1 MYKRLTEFLKNEA
14 IVRTFH
20 YYFLFIY
27 LGLSTGISG
36 PTLPAL
42 AAQTGISLGQMGY
55 MFLLGSIGYAL
66 GTVLGGRLIDRFNGH
81 VIMGVGQLISAMLIV
96 FIPVVPWFW
105 LLLVVVL
112 VKGVADGQLNGANT
126 LLVWTHG
133 EKAGPFMNA
142 LHFFFGLGAFLAP
155 FIVAK
160 LIASPT
166 GYRWA
171 YWGVGLIGVLIGL
184 RMLFLPGSPKAAQVH
199 RTESAGQV
207 KVYYPL
213 VLMAALY
220 LFFYVG
226 AEITYAGWIYTYA
239 TSLKIFTETGAAY
252 LTSGFWLSF
261 TVGRLISIPLA
272 TRFSPRQIIPA
283 GLVGCI
289 LTLALVALLPGSSA
303 LLWFVT
309 IALGFCMAPLWP
321 TGFTLAGQSIKL
333 TARISS
339 IILLGDSF
347 GGMVLPWLVGQ
358 VIDLTGAQ
366 SMVMLVLGSML
377 LNFLAFV
384 LIIQLANRNTG
395 AAGVYPTSQER

>member
-1 MYKRLTEFLKNEA
+1 MFKRLSEFFRNEA

-27 LGLSTGISG
+27 LGLATGISG

-42 AAQTGISLGQMGY
+42 ADQTGIRLGQMGY
-55 MFLLGSIGYAL
+55 LFLLGSIGYTL
-66 GTVLGGRLIDRFNGH
+66 GTLLGGRLLDRMNGH
-81 VIMGVGQLISAMLIV
+81 LIIGIGQLVSAVLILLV
-96 FIPVVPWFW
+96 PVVPWFW
-105 LLLVVVL
+105 LLLLVIL

-155 FIVAK
+155 FVVAR
-160 LIASPT
+160 LIILPL

-171 YWGVGLIGVLIGL
+171 YWGVGLMGLLLGL
-184 RMLFLPGSPKAAQVH
+184 RMLFLPGSPKPAH
-199 RTESAGQV
+199 TTHSTETGEPIR
-207 KVYYPL
+207 VYYPL
-213 VLMAALY
+213 VIVAALY

-226 AEITYAGWIYTYA
+226 AEITYAGWIFTYA
-239 TSLKIFTETGAAY
+239 TTLNIFSAAGAAY
-252 LTSGFWLSF
+252 LTSGFWLAF
-261 TVGRLISIPLA
+261 TVGRLISIPVA
-272 TRFSPRQIIPA
+272 MRFSPRQIIPVA
-283 GLVGCI
+283 LSGCLVI
-289 LTLALVALLPGSSA
+289 LLLVLALPASSA
-303 LLWFVT
+303 LLWGVT
-309 IALGFCMAPLWP
+309 LGLGFCMAPLWP

-358 VIDLTGAQ
+358 VIDLSGAG
-366 SMVMLVLGSML
+366 SMVLLVFGSML
-377 LNFLAFV
+377 LNFLAFFL
-384 LIIQLANRNTG
+384 LIRLAKRQPQP
-395 AAGVYPTSQER
+395 AISA